1 MRAFWN
7 LCFKE
12 QSNETVELMMN
23 ILANKN
29 FDISLRDVAHEYDS
43 TLHYLVQKNHF

>member
-1 MRAFWN
+1 
-7 LCFKE
+7 
-12 QSNETVELMMN
+12 MN

-43 TLHYLVQKNHF
+43 TLHYLVQKNHFWVLEKVLEKYKNYEEL